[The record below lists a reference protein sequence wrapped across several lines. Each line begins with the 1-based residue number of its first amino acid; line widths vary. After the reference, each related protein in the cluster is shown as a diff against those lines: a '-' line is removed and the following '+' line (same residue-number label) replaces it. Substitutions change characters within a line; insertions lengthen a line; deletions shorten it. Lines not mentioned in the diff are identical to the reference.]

1 MNCYSHKHLHN
12 SPSGDGGEVTEMDN
26 VHKLSQ
32 NRDEKSYDNIVQ
44 QLKQQEGDA
53 NEIGELMEKRK
64 EQVFK

>member
-1 MNCYSHKHLHN
+1 
-12 SPSGDGGEVTEMDN
+12 MDN

-53 NEIGELMEKRK
+53 KEIGELMEKGK
-64 EQVFK
+64 NKYSNETKFFIWLFLL